1 MERIDKEI
9 IITEYMISKND
20 KFIFELR
27 YVTNETLDEL
37 IKIISL
43 EVKESKGNDTFI
55 PNKLELSSETL

>member
-55 PNKLELSSETL
+55 PNKL